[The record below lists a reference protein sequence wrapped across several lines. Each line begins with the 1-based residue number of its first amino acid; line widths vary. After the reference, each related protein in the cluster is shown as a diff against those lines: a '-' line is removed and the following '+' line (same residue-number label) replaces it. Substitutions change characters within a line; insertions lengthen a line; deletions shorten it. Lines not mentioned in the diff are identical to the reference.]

1 MVGCLHCHKECDPT
15 KVPVHLFGVGNMQM
29 RLGQYKEA
37 LDSFQVA
44 ADLAPGIAGYRLRE
58 AQLLF
63 QNAKSEE
70 AVRMTRGVVR
80 RNPYYAGAA
89 ALLSTGYWPLPVCGL
104 GCVCKCMCS
113 HMQVGLYVARLLL
126 AISELSLP

>member
-1 MVGCLHCHKECDPT
+1 
-15 KVPVHLFGVGNMQM
+15 MQM
-29 RLGQYKEA
+29 RLGQYEEA
-37 LDSFQVA
+37 LESFQVA

-80 RNPYYAGAA
+80 RNPYYAGAVPRR
-89 ALLSTGYWPLPVCGL
+89 S
-104 GCVCKCMCS
+104 S
-113 HMQVGLYVARLLL
+113 R
-126 AISELSLP
+126 